1 MASQGEV
8 QHHMLGKERLSPV
21 PGRVAEVENKEK
33 EKKKE
38 KIHRAKLP
46 GTIKLLYSDPKGKP
60 CM

>member
-1 MASQGEV
+1 
-8 QHHMLGKERLSPV
+8 MLGKERLSPV